1 MGNSKHS
8 RPNVT
13 KNKNNPNHALSLQDF
28 KDNLKCFINNKEKI
42 NFKTPPEVMLP
53 LGIKSSIEEK
63 SNISQHLNSPSS
75 IDLCGDILSL
85 FSNQE
90 IGKVNNGNIYNSI
103 LLINIFEE
111 NKDNLNSVNSVSSPK
126 LNNITENFTSNI
138 IDKIN
143 EVFNINNEL
152 FSSEK
157 YNRYKLSSMHL
168 NPAVKDLLNL
178 NLHQEK
184 QEKIEKN
191 EKTHINI
198 SMVSD
203 NGNLNE
209 VISPVT
215 NQFTKKFSRLDTLI
229 SNKSINTR
237 EIEENINNQNNPHN
251 YNHNFS
257 HSHSLQP
264 MPTRTSLN
272 PKKLSSN
279 SLVNIGTLNNE
290 QLPKNKKTLKSIN
303 EFEMDLPDKDTKDA
317 FSHVRSL
324 DESISFDKCIS
335 PKQKSTLKINKQKTT
350 EPGKKDNLAKSSKRL
365 KYSSTI
371 RQQLLES
378 VKKIRDDKKII
389 ERNGNANE
397 SSLTPFDLFS
407 SDMLDQFKEEDKKR
421 EEVKKEKINGNWLKS
436 LKSKEGKERKNKI
449 KKTELH
455 FSINLKVIIKKEV
468 EESINFNN
476 PEKKLENKKSKKK
489 DRLVS
494 INSED
499 FRDSVEKFINIENSL
514 YSTYHHNR
522 NNSSKLYKNQPNSVK
537 LNASK
542 SLFIN
547 QESSKKNESQNL
559 LFASSSNINH
569 SNKSLTIISN
579 LEGNISQFKE
589 EEEEASHY
597 TSVNEETI

>member
-1 MGNSKHS
+1 
-8 RPNVT
+8 
-13 KNKNNPNHALSLQDF
+13 
-28 KDNLKCFINNKEKI
+28 
-42 NFKTPPEVMLP
+42 
-53 LGIKSSIEEK
+53 
-63 SNISQHLNSPSS
+63 
-75 IDLCGDILSL
+75 
-85 FSNQE
+85 
-90 IGKVNNGNIYNSI
+90 
-103 LLINIFEE
+103 
-111 NKDNLNSVNSVSSPK
+111 

-184 QEKIEKN
+184 QEKIEKIEKN

-251 YNHNFS
+251 HNFS

-279 SLVNIGTLNNE
+279 SLVNMGTLNE

-317 FSHVRSL
+317 FTHVRSL

-421 EEVKKEKINGNWLKS
+421 EDVKKEKINSNWFKS
-436 LKSKEGKERKNKI
+436 LKTKERKNKI

-468 EESINFNN
+468 EESVNFNN
-476 PEKKLENKKSKKK
+476 PEKKQENKKSKKK
-489 DRLVS
+489 DPLVS
-494 INSED
+494 TYSED

>member
-1 MGNSKHS
+1 
-8 RPNVT
+8 
-13 KNKNNPNHALSLQDF
+13 
-28 KDNLKCFINNKEKI
+28 
-42 NFKTPPEVMLP
+42 
-53 LGIKSSIEEK
+53 
-63 SNISQHLNSPSS
+63 
-75 IDLCGDILSL
+75 
-85 FSNQE
+85 
-90 IGKVNNGNIYNSI
+90 
-103 LLINIFEE
+103 
-111 NKDNLNSVNSVSSPK
+111 
-126 LNNITENFTSNI
+126 
-138 IDKIN
+138 
-143 EVFNINNEL
+143 
-152 FSSEK
+152 
-157 YNRYKLSSMHL
+157 
-168 NPAVKDLLNL
+168 
-178 NLHQEK
+178 
-184 QEKIEKN
+184 
-191 EKTHINI
+191 
-198 SMVSD
+198 
-203 NGNLNE
+203 
-209 VISPVT
+209 
-215 NQFTKKFSRLDTLI
+215 
-229 SNKSINTR
+229 
-237 EIEENINNQNNPHN
+237 
-251 YNHNFS
+251 
-257 HSHSLQP
+257 
-264 MPTRTSLN
+264 
-272 PKKLSSN
+272 
-279 SLVNIGTLNNE
+279 
-290 QLPKNKKTLKSIN
+290 
-303 EFEMDLPDKDTKDA
+303 
-317 FSHVRSL
+317 
-324 DESISFDKCIS
+324 
-335 PKQKSTLKINKQKTT
+335 
-350 EPGKKDNLAKSSKRL
+350 L